1 MALQLV
7 LLLAGSSAA
16 AAYGLRGP
24 AYAMPSQLRVRAL
37 RCAEA
42 SPFEDGANAKPAAA
56 AAPAAATLEFT
67 VDNVDK
73 TLDEVRPY
81 LISDG
86 GNVKVVSVDTASFGV
101 ELQLQGACGSCP
113 SCKYFLCLPRG
124 GASNPALRLATPR
137 HAPEPCGFLT
147 HDLQTTLIS
156 RDARSDDDDEDGH

>member
-56 AAPAAATLEFT
+56 TPAAATLEFT

-113 SCKYFLCLPRG
+113 SCKYFFMP
-124 GASNPALRLATPR
+124 ASRRRFEPCAATR
-137 HAPEPCGFLT
+137 HA
-147 HDLQTTLIS
+147 Q
-156 RDARSDDDDEDGH
+156 ARP

>member
-56 AAPAAATLEFT
+56 AAHAAATLEFT

-113 SCKYFLCLPRG
+113 SCKYFYACLEE
-124 GASNPALRLATPR
+124 ALRTLRCDSPR
-137 HAPEPCGFLT
+137 PG
-147 HDLQTTLIS
+147 TLLS
-156 RDARSDDDDEDGH
+156 RVAS